1 MILDELAASAR
12 ERVAAAKTAE
22 FDFYAALAAPGLSVI
37 AEVKRAS
44 PSKGLI
50 APDFP
55 YLEIAKDYE
64 LAGASAI
71 SVLTE
76 PTRFLG
82 SDEYLREIAGAVRLP
97 CLRKDFTVDEYQIYE
112 ARTLGASAV
121 LLICAILNDAEL
133 LRFRELAETLGMA
146 AIAEAHSD
154 TEVRR
159 AVNSGAKIIGI
170 NNRNLATFD
179 VDVNT
184 AETLRELIPPDV
196 LFIAESGITSPENGK
211 TLSRLRADA
220 VLIGEALMR
229 SNDKVGFI
237 SELRRNY
244 NADLQN

>member
-12 ERVAAAKTAE
+12 ERVTAAKSVK
-22 FDFYAALAAPGLSVI
+22 FDFAAALAAPGLSVI

-44 PSKGLI
+44 PSKGII
-50 APDFP
+50 AENFP
-55 YLEIAKDYE
+55 YLDIAKEYE
-64 LAGASAI
+64 AAGASAI

-82 SDEYLREIAGAVRLP
+82 NGSYLKEISEAVAKP
-97 CLRKDFTVDEYQIYE
+97 CLRKDFFVDEYQIYE
-112 ARTLGASAV
+112 ARTLGASAI

-133 LRFRELAETLGMA
+133 LKFRELAETLGMSA
-146 AIAEAHSD
+146 LVEAHTD

-159 AVNSGAKIIGI
+159 ALEVGAKIIGI

-184 AETLRELIPPDV
+184 AESVRERIPPGV
-196 LFIAESGITSPENGK
+196 LFVAESGFSDPAEGRILK
-211 TLSRLRADA
+211 RLRADA

-229 SNDKVGFI
+229 SKDKTAFI
-237 SELRRNY
+237 TAIRRAYDEN
-244 NADLQN
+244 